1 MSSSVRPVSVRL
13 WLVLLGVL
21 AWISILLDNAITS
34 FCLTIPCCRDFTLVE
49 GNPITRFFIGVFGL
63 DAALLINSSW
73 SLLVIL
79 WIYER
84 VTASP
89 TNRSIWIG
97 SLVLTLLI
105 LIRGAA
111 AINNWN
117 IFVQAWLGNL

>member
-1 MSSSVRPVSVRL
+1 MSSSVRSVSMRV
-13 WLVLLGVL
+13 WLSLLGVL
-21 AWISILLDNAITS
+21 AWISVLLDNATTS
-34 FCLTIPCCRDFTLVE
+34 FCLTIPCCRDVTLVE
-49 GNPITRFFIGVFGL
+49 GNPITHFFIGVFGL
-63 DAALLINSSW
+63 DAALLINCFW
-73 SLLVIL
+73 SLLAIL

-84 VTASP
+84 VTASL

-117 IFVQAWLGNL
+117 IFVQAWQGNL